1 MRLLSAAR
9 SGVLDASQR
18 VGSLTATSPPQ
29 FPSVFVEFV
38 VRRRDDL
45 PPRRSR
51 HGSLPALRAA
61 GAGAKTLGCP
71 SAARSAAALT
81 AADGQC

>member
-1 MRLLSAAR
+1 MAGGSIPDAVEVGFG

-51 HGSLPALRAA
+51 HGSLPACGQQERARRR
-61 GAGAKTLGCP
+61 L
-71 SAARSAAALT
+71 AARQRL
-81 AADGQC
+81 GRRRR